1 MSDEFFN
8 GLKSKLKHV
17 PSKDFDKDFWENF
30 NEEFSEKKAPSKFW
44 TFWMVPASVAAM
56 LVMGVVFYNS
66 SSIPTERLTIGATNS
81 IEEDEDILQNM
92 ELLMHIDD
100 EVLDVAHEEWDEL
113 LEEGQS

>member
-8 GLKSKLKHV
+8 GLKSKLKHE
-17 PSKDFDKDFWENF
+17 PSKDFDKDFWKGF
-30 NEEFSEKKAPSKFW
+30 NDEFSNKSPSKFW

-56 LVMGVVFYNS
+56 LLMGVVFYNS
-66 SSIPTERLTIGATNS
+66 ATLETERVTIGAAV
-81 IEEDEDILQNM
+81 EDEDILQNM

>member
-1 MSDEFFN
+1 MSNEFFN
-8 GLKSKLKHV
+8 GLKSKLSHK
-17 PSKDFDKDFWENF
+17 PSKDFDKDFWKGF
-30 NEEFSEKKAPSKFW
+30 NEEFNEKSPSKFW

-56 LVMGVVFYNS
+56 LLMGVVFYNS
-66 SSIPTERLTIGATNS
+66 SFVAPESVKMGSSI
-81 IEEDEDILQNM
+81 EDEDILQNM